1 MISAKH
7 IKVILAFVMTAVLS
21 FHGIAQKFYAQVNS
35 KVVQVG
41 QMFELTF
48 VINAAASDFTP
59 PNFKDFDIAS
69 GPNQSSSVQ
78 IINGQMSQSI
88 SLSYLLIPKREGK
101 LVISAASINSNG
113 HKLESNPIT
122 VEAVKGSAPQQASGG
137 NTGAATNVKA
147 DGSDIFIRTNLS
159 KTKCFLG
166 EQIVISQKVYS
177 RHQIIGFQ
185 KFNPPTYEGFWSQS
199 LESTSGNQTAVE
211 NVDGINYYT
220 YELFRNIG
228 TPNKIG
234 KISLKPVE
242 GEVIVRKQTNTKPRN
257 IFEQFFGTAG
267 YEDVAVKT
275 VSRPVSLEVMDLP
288 AEGRPANFSGAVGS
302 FSYKVEAS
310 KQEVK
315 ANDAFNLKVTI
326 GGKGNA
332 KLVDAPKLQLP
343 ESFESYE
350 PKIIDGA
357 NSKTFDYLIIPRQ
370 EGEFTLENLDFSYFD
385 LDSKR
390 YVTIPSP
397 NISIKVLPPDPNS
410 TGAQVYTPQ
419 NQVKET
425 ENDIR
430 YIKKGTFNLTKTN
443 TEFFNS
449 FGHLAFLFTPFLL
462 LTGAL
467 IARKNYL
474 KNNSNLIAVKER
486 KAAKVAR
493 KQLVNAEKLMQA
505 NKKDEFYT
513 EILTAIQNYVSH
525 KLNIP
530 LADVSKE
537 NVQQSLMKKS
547 VDPGKIIQLVKTIE
561 TSEYAKYAPGGVSGN
576 LKEVYDNTVKLITEI
591 EEELNTKKA

>member
-1 MISAKH
+1 MLSAKQ
-7 IKVILAFVMTAVLS
+7 IKVTVAIVLS
-21 FHGIAQKFYAQVNS
+21 AIFCFNGVAQKFYAQVNS

-101 LVISAASINSNG
+101 LVIGAASINSNG

-122 VEAVKGSAPQQASGG
+122 VEAVKGSAPQQASAG
-137 NTGAATNVKA
+137 NAGAANVKA

-211 NVDGINYYT
+211 NVDGVNYYT

-234 KISLKPVE
+234 KISLKPIE

-275 VSRPVSLEVMDLP
+275 ISRPVTLEVMDLP

-310 KQEVK
+310 RQEVK

-350 PKIIDGA
+350 PKVLDGA

-370 EGEFTLENLDFSYFD
+370 EGEYTLENLDFSYFD

-397 NISIKVLPPDPNS
+397 NITIKVLPPDPNS

-449 FGHLAFLFTPFLL
+449 FGHLALLFTPFLL

-467 IARKNYL
+467 VARKNYL
-474 KNNSNLIAVKER
+474 KNNSNLVAVKER

>member
-1 MISAKH
+1 
-7 IKVILAFVMTAVLS
+7 VL
-21 FHGIAQKFYAQVNS
+21 
-35 KVVQVG
+35 
-41 QMFELTF
+41 
-48 VINAAASDFTP
+48 
-59 PNFKDFDIAS
+59 
-69 GPNQSSSVQ
+69 
-78 IINGQMSQSI
+78 
-88 SLSYLLIPKREGK
+88 
-101 LVISAASINSNG
+101 
-113 HKLESNPIT
+113 
-122 VEAVKGSAPQQASGG
+122 
-137 NTGAATNVKA
+137 
-147 DGSDIFIRTNLS
+147 
-159 KTKCFLG
+159 
-166 EQIVISQKVYS
+166 
-177 RHQIIGFQ
+177 
-185 KFNPPTYEGFWSQS
+185 
-199 LESTSGNQTAVE
+199 
-211 NVDGINYYT
+211 
-220 YELFRNIG
+220 
-228 TPNKIG
+228 
-234 KISLKPVE
+234 
-242 GEVIVRKQTNTKPRN
+242 
-257 IFEQFFGTAG
+257 
-267 YEDVAVKT
+267 
-275 VSRPVSLEVMDLP
+275 
-288 AEGRPANFSGAVGS
+288 
-302 FSYKVEAS
+302 
-310 KQEVK
+310 
-315 ANDAFNLKVTI
+315 
-326 GGKGNA
+326 
-332 KLVDAPKLQLP
+332 
-343 ESFESYE
+343 
-350 PKIIDGA
+350 DGA

-370 EGEFTLENLDFSYFD
+370 EGEYTLENLDFSYFD

-449 FGHLAFLFTPFLL
+449 FGHLALLFTPFLL

-467 IARKNYL
+467 VARKNYL
-474 KNNSNLIAVKER
+474 KNNSNVIAVKER

-537 NVQQSLMKKS
+537 NVQQSLLKKS

>member
-1 MISAKH
+1 MFSAKQ
-7 IKVILAFVMTAVLS
+7 IKIIMAFLLSAVFC

-48 VINAAASDFTP
+48 VINAAASEFVAP
-59 PNFKDFDIAS
+59 SFKDFDVAS

-101 LVISAASINSNG
+101 LVIGAASINSNG

-122 VEAVKGSAPQQASGG
+122 VEAVKGNAPQQAAAG
-137 NTGAATNVKA
+137 NSGAANVKS

-211 NVDGINYYT
+211 NVDGVNYYT

-234 KISLKPVE
+234 KISLKPIE

-275 VSRPVSLEVMDLP
+275 ISRPVSLEVMDLP
-288 AEGRPANFSGAVGS
+288 AEGRPENFSGAVGS

-310 KQEVK
+310 KQELK

-350 PKIIDGA
+350 PKVLDGA

-370 EGEFTLENLDFSYFD
+370 EGEYTLDNLDFSYFD

-397 NISIKVLPPDPNS
+397 NITIKVLPPDPNS
-410 TGAQVYTPQ
+410 TGAQVYSPQ

-449 FGHLAFLFTPFLL
+449 FGHLVLLFTPFLL

-467 IARKNYL
+467 VARKNYL
-474 KNNSNLIAVKER
+474 KNNSNLVAVKER

-576 LKEVYDNTVKLITEI
+576 LREVYDNTVKLITEI

>member
-1 MISAKH
+1 MIGAKQ
-7 IKVILAFVMTAVLS
+7 IKVIMAFMLGVV
-21 FHGIAQKFYAQVNS
+21 FCFNGIAQKFYAQVNS
-35 KVVQVG
+35 KVLQVG

-48 VINAAASDFTP
+48 VINAAASEFVAP
-59 PNFKDFDIAS
+59 SFKDFDVAS

-101 LVISAASINSNG
+101 LVIGAASINSNG

-122 VEAVKGSAPQQASGG
+122 VEAVKGNAPQQASAG
-137 NTGAATNVKA
+137 NAGAANVKS

-177 RHQIIGFQ
+177 QHQIIGFQ

-211 NVDGINYYT
+211 NVDGVNYYT

-234 KISLKPVE
+234 KISLKPIE

-310 KQEVK
+310 RQEVK

-350 PKIIDGA
+350 PKVLDGA

-370 EGEFTLENLDFSYFD
+370 EGEYTLENLDFSYFD

-390 YVTIPSP
+390 YITIPSP

-449 FGHLAFLFTPFLL
+449 FGHLALLFTPFLL

-467 IARKNYL
+467 VARKNYL
-474 KNNSNLIAVKER
+474 KNNSNVIAVKER

-537 NVQQSLMKKS
+537 NVQQSLLKKS

>member
-1 MISAKH
+1 MNGAKQ
-7 IKVILAFVMTAVLS
+7 IKVIMAFVLGVV
-21 FHGIAQKFYAQVNS
+21 FCFNGIAQKFYAQVNS

-48 VINAAASDFTP
+48 VINAAASEFVAP
-59 PNFKDFDIAS
+59 SFKDFDVAS

-101 LVISAASINSNG
+101 LVIGAASINSNG

-122 VEAVKGSAPQQASGG
+122 VEAVKGNAPQQASAG
-137 NTGAATNVKA
+137 NAGAANVKS

-211 NVDGINYYT
+211 NVDGVNYYT

-234 KISLKPVE
+234 KISLKPIE

-310 KQEVK
+310 RQEVK

-350 PKIIDGA
+350 PKVLDGA

-370 EGEFTLENLDFSYFD
+370 EGEYTLENLDFSYFD

-449 FGHLAFLFTPFLL
+449 FGHLALLFTPFLL

-467 IARKNYL
+467 VARKNYL
-474 KNNSNLIAVKER
+474 KNNSNVIAVKER

-537 NVQQSLMKKS
+537 NVQQSLLKKS